1 LCFLF
6 KFEDR
11 VQAGKPPNMMAKTVT
26 GKPEDPKGKPLAS
39 IPVFTRAVLSVF
51 HVDTGLVVEPD

>member
-1 LCFLF
+1 
-6 KFEDR
+6 
-11 VQAGKPPNMMAKTVT
+11 MMAKTVT